1 MAAAVRRPPLEVGG
15 SYALRPRF
23 AMEPPLSWA
32 GVTRARHTAAVP
44 PSLRPPGGLSLAAM
58 TQELEAVL
66 CRIAEALERLAP
78 PPVAAPAFEAARL
91 FRHDPAS
98 GVFHAAP
105 DYPLPLAALAGVDR
119 QKDRFVENLQRF
131 ANGLPFNHAL
141 LWGVRGT
148 GKSSLAKAA
157 FMHVAQG
164 GAALKLVEVDRDQV
178 TELPALFD
186 ALRLRPERFLV
197 LCDDLSF
204 EEGAAA
210 AKALKSALEGGVSGP
225 PANVLFTATSNR
237 RHLMPRSHGEKWG
250 HAEDRGLIATAEDA
264 EEEVS
269 VSDRFGLWIG
279 FPPMDQATYLE
290 AVRGYAKRY
299 RLKATDLDRRA
310 LQWAQ
315 LRGARSGRVAWQF
328 IRDLAGELGKT
339 LPF

>member
-1 MAAAVRRPPLEVGG
+1 
-15 SYALRPRF
+15 
-23 AMEPPLSWA
+23 
-32 GVTRARHTAAVP
+32 
-44 PSLRPPGGLSLAAM
+44 M
-58 TQELEAVL
+58 THELEPVL
-66 CRIAEALERLAP
+66 ARIAEALERLGPPRAAP
-78 PPVAAPAFEAARL
+78 PEFGGARL

-98 GVFHAAP
+98 GAFHPAP
-105 DYPLPLAALAGVDR
+105 DYPLPLDALVGVER
-119 QKDRFVENLQRF
+119 QKDRFVENLRRF
-131 ANGLPFNHAL
+131 ASGLPSNHAL

-157 FMHVAQG
+157 FTAVAADTPG
-164 GAALKLVEVDRDQV
+164 LKLVEVDRDEV
-178 TELPALFD
+178 TALPVLFD
-186 ALRLRPERFLV
+186 VLRERPERFLV

-225 PANVLFTATSNR
+225 PANVLFVATSNR
-237 RHLMPRSHGEKWG
+237 RHLMPRG

-279 FPPMDQATYLE
+279 FPPMDQATYLA
-290 AVRGYAKRY
+290 AVQAYAKRY
-299 RLKATDLDRRA
+299 KLKTADLERRA

-339 LPF
+339 LPL

>member
-1 MAAAVRRPPLEVGG
+1 
-15 SYALRPRF
+15 
-23 AMEPPLSWA
+23 
-32 GVTRARHTAAVP
+32 
-44 PSLRPPGGLSLAAM
+44 M
-58 TQELEAVL
+58 THELEPVL
-66 CRIAEALERLAP
+66 SRIADALERLAP
-78 PPVAAPAFEAARL
+78 DRAPQPAFEAARL

-98 GVFHAAP
+98 GAFHPAP
-105 DYPLPLAALAGVDR
+105 DYPLPLAALVGVDR
-119 QKDRFVENLQRF
+119 QKERFVENLGRF
-131 ANGLPFNHAL
+131 AAGLPCNHAL

-157 FMHVAQG
+157 FMHVAK
-164 GAALKLVEVDRDQV
+164 GAKDLKLVEVDRDQV
-178 TELPALFD
+178 TALPDLFD
-186 ALRLRPERFLV
+186 ILRTRSERFLV

-237 RHLMPRSHGEKWG
+237 RHLMPRGHG
-250 HAEDRGLIATAEDA
+250 EDRGLIASAEDA

-279 FPPMDQATYLE
+279 FPPMDQPTYLA
-290 AVRGYAKRY
+290 AVKGYAKRY
-299 RLKATDLDRRA
+299 GLKADDLDRRA

-328 IRDLAGELGKT
+328 IRDLAGELGKS
-339 LPF
+339 LPL